1 MAWAS
6 TLERTEK
13 KAPLMMAATCDSE
26 KFHENSIR
34 DLTVLNSYMIWSSC
48 GSKIEQYSAV

>member
-6 TLERTEK
+6 TLGKTEK
-13 KAPLMMAATCDSE
+13 KSPLMMATTCDSE
-26 KFHENSIR
+26 KSHEDSIR

-48 GSKIEQYSAV
+48 GSKTDQYSAV